1 MNEKDMQRSE
11 LQLHTTA
18 SAEIS
23 VLTPREIIEEAVKRG
38 MKAVAITDRNSV
50 QCFYSMEWLV
60 QKYEK
65 DIKVIYGVELPR
77 TSGDNVTVLVKD
89 QAGLKPLYKLVSG
102 KVISEEERKHLLFG
116 AHDPSNLHQA
126 VQDGSGAETL
136 FQLASEYDY
145 IELRVKGNS
154 PQDCEL
160 NRQLYALGKKLGKPV
175 VAVGNC
181 KYLHTGHMICTDII
195 EFVRYGSTDVRELH
209 LRTTEE
215 MLEYYAYLGEEAAFE
230 VVVTAPNQIAD
241 SIDQVYPSKGNRTA
255 FSLPNADETVRQIC
269 EERLQAIYGEQP
281 LLRDRLEQELACLG
295 SKASLFLLSHKVA
308 EHLNEKGA
316 LTGMRGTVGSCL
328 IAYLLGISAVNPL
341 PAHYRCQD
349 CKHIEFAEAESGYDL
364 PKKSCPHCGKTMIRD
379 GQNIPFETCMGTG
392 DGFYADMSLNM
403 SNDMRVEAKRFLS
416 ELIGKERL
424 AAAGITGNF
433 AQKTAI
439 GYVRAYSEKM
449 QSNFDEVV
457 IKWLANKITGVKRCD
472 GYRPGGVV
480 ILPEGMEWE
489 DVTPVRPHDD
499 EVCGVVTHMEYYSLE
514 ELLPKIDLLSFSNYA
529 RLQELFEVTGAKP
542 EDIDY
547 HDQKVLDLF
556 RNVSTGGVP
565 CFSDKFTQNLL
576 GKLETI
582 SFSDLVKVCSMAHST
597 NAWNENGEYLL
608 QEHPFKTLIG
618 NRDDVFL
625 TLRKYGVDRHIA
637 CKAMKYTR
645 MGKMQHD
652 MASVNEL
659 IERMQQADVPE
670 WYIDSM
676 KKVHYLVPKAHAA
689 HYAKLGYMI
698 AWFKIYYPDAFYQV
712 SMKHLDTEQY
722 MSYNQ
727 YELTDLLKDLDVIDY
742 REWEVITFLIDAR
755 QNGYI

>member
-1 MNEKDMQRSE
+1 MNKKNMQRSE
-11 LQLHTTA
+11 LQLHTIA
-18 SAEIS
+18 SENVS
-23 VLTPREIIEEAVKRG
+23 VLTPREVIEEAVNRG

-60 QKYEK
+60 QKHEK

-77 TSGDNVTVLVKD
+77 ASGDNVTVLVKD

-126 VQDGSGAETL
+126 VQDGSGAKTL
-136 FQLASEYDY
+136 SQLAAEYDY

-154 PQDCEL
+154 PEDCEL
-160 NRQLYALGKKLGKPV
+160 NRQLYTLGKKLGKPV

-181 KYLHTGHMICTDII
+181 KYLHTGHRICTDII
-195 EFVRYGSTDVRELH
+195 EYVRYGSTDVRELP

-215 MLEYYAYLGEEAAFE
+215 MLEYYAYMGEEAALE
-230 VVVTAPNQIAD
+230 VVVAAPNRIAD
-241 SIDQVYPSKGNRTA
+241 SIDQVYPSKGHHSA
-255 FSLPNADETVRQIC
+255 FSLPNADKTVRKIC
-269 EERLQAIYGEQP
+269 EDNLRSICGEHP
-281 LLRDRLEQELACLG
+281 LIRDRFEQELACLG
-295 SKASLFLLSHKVA
+295 SHASLFLVTYKII
-308 EHLNEKGA
+308 EHLQEKGA
-316 LTGMRGTVGSCL
+316 LTGIRGTAGSSL
-328 IAYLLGISAVNPL
+328 IAYLLGFSAINPL
-341 PAHYRCQD
+341 PAHYFCPS
-349 CKHIEFAEAESGYDL
+349 CKHLEFAEAESGYDL
-364 PKKSCPHCGKTMIRD
+364 QKKNCPHCGKPMISD
-379 GQNIPFETCMGTG
+379 GQNIPFETYMDNG
-392 DGFYADMSLNM
+392 DDFYADISLNM

-416 ELIGKERL
+416 ELLGKDRL
-424 AAAGITGNF
+424 AAAGITISST
-433 AQKTAI
+433 QKSAT

-449 QSNFDEVV
+449 NGNFDEVV
-457 IKWLANKITGVKRCD
+457 CKWLANKITGVKRGD
-472 GYRPGGVV
+472 GYRPGGIVL
-480 ILPEGMEWE
+480 LPEGMEWE
-489 DVTPVRPHDD
+489 DVTPVRPNDD
-499 EVCGVVTHMEYYSLE
+499 EICEVVTHMEYYSLE
-514 ELLPKIDLLSFSNYA
+514 GLLPKIDLLSFSNYA
-529 RLQELFEVTGAKP
+529 RLQDLFEVTGAKP
-542 EDIDY
+542 SDVDY
-547 HDQKVLDLF
+547 HDPKILDLF

-565 CFSDKFTQNLL
+565 GFSDKFTQNLL

-608 QEHPFKTLIG
+608 QEHPFGTLIG

-625 TLRKYGVDRHIA
+625 TLRQYGVDRPTA

-645 MGKMQHD
+645 MGKMQSD

-659 IERMQQADVPE
+659 VEKLQQFGVPK

-676 KKVHYLVPKAHAA
+676 KKVRYLVPKAHAA

-698 AWFKIYYPDAFYQV
+698 AWFKVYYPDAFYQV
-712 SMKHLDTEQY
+712 SMKHLDAEQY
-722 MSYNQ
+722 MSYNND
-727 YELTDLLKDLDVIDY
+727 ELTDLLKDLDVIDY